1 MLRQKLIGSLMV
13 AGVVLFVAA
22 AGLYASGASA
32 APGDPVKGQ
41 AVYTMQKCNV
51 CHRIN
56 DSGGVLAPDL
66 TDVGGRRNAAWL
78 AKFLANPVMTDKK
91 YKIPMPVPNVRGAD
105 MDNLIAYLLTL
116 KTRK

>member
-1 MLRQKLIGSLMV
+1 MGTLLTLVVMLTIT
-13 AGVVLFVAA
+13 AGPSAA
-22 AGLYASGASA
+22 GASA
-32 APGDPVKGQ
+32 APGDPVKGE

-56 DSGGVLAPDL
+56 NSGGVLAPDL

-78 AKFLANPVMTDKK
+78 AKFLPNPVMTDKK
-91 YKIPMPVPNVRGAD
+91 YKVPMPVPNVRGAD

-116 KTRK
+116 KVKK

>member
-1 MLRQKLIGSLMV
+1 LTITAAPFAVGTS
-13 AGVVLFVAA
+13 AG
-22 AGLYASGASA
+22 
-32 APGDPVKGQ
+32 PGDPVKGE

-56 DSGGVLAPDL
+56 NSGGVLAPDL

-91 YKIPMPVPNVRGAD
+91 YKVPMPVPNVRGAD

-116 KTRK
+116 KAKK